1 MEETAAPK
9 PKKID
14 VYTLWIDGMH
24 CINCVN
30 KCQKALSELP
40 EVSSATVYLD
50 QKKAVIEAPKGYDTK
65 AFFDAITVA
74 GFKPLEESPL
84 PQEHLHYGIEGMHCM
99 MCVMKCTKAL
109 QAVPEVTKVKVT
121 LETNSADVSVITG
134 TDRQKLFDAISGVG
148 FKLVEIEENPA
159 CPTELCPVT
168 GSEIKKDEP
177 VAVHKITLDD
187 TYQLYN
193 YGIEGLHCAS
203 CVAASERALKK
214 LSCVKDVSVNLAT
227 NKVQIQAE
235 KNSDTKL
242 FFKAISEAGYSLY
255 ELDSKKDISK
265 EKAKSYV
272 NYQKTRFIV
281 SLIASAVLM
290 YINMSFMHST
300 WAPYV
305 MWLIATPIQIWAG
318 WQFYTGA
325 WASLKHKRA
334 DMNTLIALGSSAAY
348 LYSVFAVL
356 FPSLVKTDD
365 LMVTYYFDTSAMIIA
380 LVSMGRFLEAR
391 AKNKTSAALEKL
403 VQLQAKTAQVIRN
416 GKEETVNYEDI
427 VSGDTIIVRPG
438 EKIPVDG
445 VITEGESSVDESMIT
460 GESMAVDK
468 KAGDSVIGATING
481 SGSFK
486 FKATKVGSETMLS
499 EIIEMVEKAQSSKA
513 PIQRIADT
521 VASYF
526 VPTVIIIAL
535 MTFFIWL
542 FLGPD
547 PHTRYALLNFVS
559 VIVIACPCALGLATP
574 TAIIVG
580 TGRGAES
587 GILYKDAESLE
598 ETHKIDHVIFDKT
611 GTLTVGKPSVTDV
624 KAFGGANEAD
634 IISMAAA
641 VENRSEHPIA
651 KAITNYC
658 TSKGYTEKEAS
669 SFGSETGMGVWGTVD
684 GKKVCIGNSR
694 LMEKESIAYKDMENE
709 SDELWNSG
717 KTVFYV
723 ACDKKVIGIIALMD
737 TIKEDA
743 LSTISELKEMGIGIT
758 MISGDNRRAANA
770 IGRMIGIDNVVAEA
784 LPKDKSEAISALQ
797 SQGHKVAMIGDGI
810 NDAPALAIADIG
822 IAIGT
827 GTDIAIETADITL
840 VSGELK
846 EVPKTLKLSRR
857 TMRTIRQNLGFSL
870 FYNSILIPIAAGLLY
885 IFFHDGTVPSG
896 LQFFLGEYGFL
907 NPMLSA
913 LAMAC
918 SSVSVVTNSLRLRKV
933 KLK

>member
-1 MEETAAPK
+1 MEETAAKPK
-9 PKKID
+9 PKMD
-14 VYTLWIDGMH
+14 VYTFWIDGMH
-24 CINCVN
+24 CMMCVN
-30 KCQKALSELP
+30 KCQKALSELA
-40 EVSSATVYLD
+40 EVESATVHLE
-50 QKKAVIEAPKGYDTK
+50 QKKAVVTAPKGYDTQS
-65 AFFDAITVA
+65 FFDAITAV

-84 PQEHLHYGIEGMHCM
+84 PQEDLHYGINGMHCM

-109 QAVPEVTKVKVT
+109 KSLPETTSVKVD
-121 LETNSADVSVITG
+121 LETNSTDVSVIAG
-134 TDRQKLFDAISGVG
+134 TDRQKLFDAIKEAG
-148 FKLVEIEENPA
+148 FTLVELESTPA
-159 CPTELCPVT
+159 CPTEVCPVT
-168 GSEIKKDEP
+168 GAEIKDEP
-177 VAVHKITLDD
+177 VAVHEIKQDSNYRIF
-187 TYQLYN
+187 N

-203 CVAASERALKK
+203 CVATSEKALKK
-214 LSCVKDVSVNLAT
+214 LNSVNDVSVNLAT
-227 NKVQIQAE
+227 NKVMIQAD
-235 KNSDTKL
+235 KDADTAA
-242 FFKAISEAGYSLY
+242 FFKAVADVGYSLY
-255 ELDSKKDISK
+255 ELDAKKDISK

-290 YINMSFMHST
+290 YINMAFMDKS

-348 LYSVFAVL
+348 FYSVFAVL
-356 FPSLVKTDD
+356 FPHLVHTDD

-416 GKEETVNYEDI
+416 GKEETVNYEEI
-427 VSGDTIIVRPG
+427 VSGDIIIVRPG
-438 EKIPVDG
+438 EKVPVDG
-445 VITEGESSVDESMIT
+445 IITEGESSVDESMIT

-468 KAGDSVIGATING
+468 KAGDMVIGATING
-481 SGSFK
+481 SGSFQ
-486 FKATKVGSETMLS
+486 FKATKVGSETMLA

-526 VPTVIIIAL
+526 VPIVIIIAL
-535 MTFFIWL
+535 LTFFIWL
-542 FLGPD
+542 IVGPD
-547 PHTRYALLNFVS
+547 PHVRYALLNFVS

-624 KAFGGANEAD
+624 KAFGGANEAE
-634 IISMAAA
+634 IITMASA

-651 KAITNYC
+651 KAIIDYC
-658 TSKGYTEKEAS
+658 TTKGYAVKEAS
-669 SFGSETGMGVWGTVD
+669 TFGSEAGMGVWGTVD

-694 LMEKESIAYKDMENE
+694 LMEKEGISYKDMEKE
-709 SDELWNSG
+709 SDDLWNSG

-723 ACDKKVIGIIALMD
+723 ACDQEVIGIIALMD
-737 TIKEDA
+737 TIKDDA
-743 LSTISELKEMGIGIT
+743 VSAIKDLKEMGIGIT
-758 MISGDNRRAANA
+758 MISGDNQRAANA
-770 IGRMIGIDNVVAEA
+770 IAKMIGIDNVVAEA
-784 LPKDKSEAISALQ
+784 LPKDKSDAITALQ

-857 TMRTIRQNLGFSL
+857 TMKTIRQNLGFSL
-870 FYNSILIPIAAGLLY
+870 FYNSILIPVAAGILY

-896 LQFFLGEYGFL
+896 LRFFLGEYGFL

-918 SSVSVVTNSLRLRKV
+918 SSVSVVTNSLRLRNI